1 MRRDLRYKPQ
11 IEMVGTFSNID
22 IFNAIPMGK
31 DHWDE
36 ADLLS
41 PLKYLMSSTKLRWE
55 MGRMLTCKDHLLN
68 IWPTYPHPHLEDA

>member
-11 IEMVGTFSNID
+11 IEMVGTFSDID

-55 MGRMLTCKDHLLN
+55 MGRMLTCKDS
-68 IWPTYPHPHLEDA
+68 TF